1 MSITLFHTLVRTSL
15 AQTRSDWVANARQ
28 RLGSATELE
37 WKQSLT
43 QLELHRLLPLVSY
56 SLEAHGLTDTVPQ
69 PYLAKM
75 QDAYRQTLRTNTFFL
90 LTLNGILRAMRER
103 DVHPVLWKGVV
114 LADSF
119 YPDPGTRLMG
129 DIDFAIAPDD
139 MDEAT
144 AVFKSLG
151 FLPQEDK
158 ATEDA
163 IYFANQ
169 IGVLC
174 DVHHRVRLFEGKES
188 MNLTVDLKPQRMRA
202 PALKVLEPNAMV
214 VHLIVHMDGHRGET
228 GLMLFWILD
237 LAFVIRKWGA
247 LLDLE
252 QIERLMPAKEHFV
265 SLLRTIRFLEHEF
278 NERPPD
284 CLADAAKNFEPFT
297 LAEVLRERRLAQWG
311 LPRLG
316 GWLRLGACRLAFW
329 PTKGRLYPH
338 ISDLL
343 LWPADAV
350 RNRQTANLP
359 IPKIVGDVG

>member
-1 MSITLFHTLVRTSL
+1 MSITLLHTLVRTSL
-15 AQTRSDWVANARQ
+15 ATTGSDWAANARE
-28 RLGSATELE
+28 RLCSATELE
-37 WKQSLT
+37 WKRSLAA
-43 QLELHRLLPLVSY
+43 LKLHRLLPLVSY
-56 SLEAHGLTDTVPQ
+56 SLEAHGLNDTVPQ

-144 AVFKSLG
+144 AAFKSLG
-151 FLPQEDK
+151 FLPQENM

-163 IYFANQ
+163 VYFANQ

-188 MNLTVDLKPQRMRA
+188 MNLTVDLEPQRMRV

-228 GLMLFWILD
+228 GPVLLWILD
-237 LAFVIRKWGA
+237 LAFVIRKWGT

-265 SLLRTIRFLEHEF
+265 SLFRTIRFLEHEF
-278 NERPPD
+278 NLRPPD
-284 CLADAAKNFEPFT
+284 CLAEAARRFEPFT
-297 LAEVLRERRLAQWG
+297 LAEVLRQRRLVLWG
-311 LPRLG
+311 LPSPL
-316 GWLRLGACRLAFW
+316 GWLRLGAYRLALL
-329 PTKGRLYPH
+329 PTKGLPYPNV
-338 ISDLL
+338 SDLL
-343 LWPADAV
+343 LWPADSI
-350 RNRQTANLP
+350 RNRRMSKLADAQD
-359 IPKIVGDVG
+359 G